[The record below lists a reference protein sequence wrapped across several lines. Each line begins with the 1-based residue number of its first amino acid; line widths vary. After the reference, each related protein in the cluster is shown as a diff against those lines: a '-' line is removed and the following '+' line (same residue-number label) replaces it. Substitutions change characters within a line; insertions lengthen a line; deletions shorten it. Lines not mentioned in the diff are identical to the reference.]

1 MQQHLFKIHLKTKGS
16 LKIGVYLLLMCVLSI
31 GACEEIIEFDTE
43 NKGGDIVIFGRMT
56 DDVEGNQ
63 VTVGITSPFDRPP
76 IPIEF
81 ADVILYDEEGN
92 SEVFQ
97 ETLEPGV
104 YEPQTLTLERRVGK
118 SYYLEVCTP
127 NGNKYRSVTEKMPK
141 SVSRD
146 SAYFNV
152 ETIRFNTD
160 ESFEVEETVINVLLD
175 ADIDREAGQQVFLR
189 WEVEEVYSLQEVL
202 LPPSKFPLWG
212 WKTCYVINPVDAQKF
227 FLFDGNDLQNNQLN
241 GVSLAE
247 RSLDETFAANHYFNV
262 IGYSLNFESF
272 DYWNKVSQLTNRVG
286 SIFDAP
292 PATLPS
298 NISNVEDLN
307 EVIYG
312 HFEVVTS
319 DTSRILVTKND
330 IPVVFD
336 SPCVVPPEINDIPIN
351 CFSCLDSIFALKQEC
366 LNCLILKNSSLV
378 RPDYF

>member
-1 MQQHLFKIHLKTKGS
+1 MRRQLFKISWMKKGS
-16 LKIGVYLLLMCVLSI
+16 LRLSVFLLLISVLSI
-31 GACEEIIEFDTE
+31 VACEEIIEFNTE

-56 DDVEGNQ
+56 DGLEGNR
-63 VTVGITSPFDRPP
+63 VTVSVTSPFDRPP

-81 ADVILYDEEGN
+81 ADVILYDEDGN
-92 SEVFQ
+92 NEVFQ
-97 ETLEPGV
+97 ELEPGI
-104 YEPQTLTLERRVGK
+104 YEPQSLTLERTAGK

-127 NGNKYRSVTEKMPK
+127 NGNKYRSVIEKMPR

-160 ESFEVEETVINVLLD
+160 ESFEVEETIINVLLD
-175 ADIDREAGQQVFLR
+175 ADIDRDAGQQVFLR
-189 WEVEEVYSLQEVL
+189 WEVEEVYSLQEVM
-202 LPPSKFPLWG
+202 LPPRKFPLWG

-227 FLFDGNDLQNNQLN
+227 FLFNGNDFQNNQLK
-241 GVSLAE
+241 GISLAE
-247 RSLDETFAANHYFNV
+247 RPLDETFAANHYFNV
-262 IGYSLNFESF
+262 IGYSLSFESF

-336 SPCVVPPEINDIPIN
+336 GPCVVPPEIDEIPIN
-351 CFSCLDSIFALKQEC
+351 CFSCLDSIFALNQEC